1 MKYKLA
7 IVLLFFISIL
17 NAQFVGTPYIIPID
31 SRPVLDQVG
40 ASPSFAFST
49 RKLREGYTGF
59 AVRIRRS
66 SDNAEADVAFD
77 SNDIVS
83 DNSTVTIAVA
93 GTSGLAQS
101 STMTLATFRSGK
113 TLNVSIWYDQSG
125 TVYGTG
131 TGNGIQATATR
142 QPVFDMA
149 SAGASNQ
156 YASVLF
162 SGLSNPQSVIVNQ
175 TMQTL
180 LGNVTAGMGLRGTL
194 SMIAKTTSNSEQ
206 FSFGYSS
213 GSTRWSAHMNWSDG
227 NCYVDLGTS
236 TDSYRAF
243 ANGSRVNNYKNYILI
258 RGNNFKTMR
267 ASGTSQL
274 NNGTMSNNSGLS
286 GGSFGVGNAVV
297 SPTASSVGF
306 SGNIPEFIL
315 FPEPLTVS
323 QYSLMENNQISFWG
337 AY

>member
-1 MKYKLA
+1 MNFITNRFIYF
-7 IVLLFFISIL
+7 IFFVCVFNL
-17 NAQFVGTPYIIPID
+17 EAQVVGTPYIIPIE
-31 SRPVLDQVG
+31 SRPILDQVG
-40 ASPSFAFST
+40 VNPSFAFST
-49 RKLREGYTGF
+49 RKLRELYTGF
-59 AVRIRRS
+59 SVRIRRNT
-66 SDNAEADVAFD
+66 DNAEADVAFD
-77 SNDIVS
+77 SNNVVS
-83 DNSTVTIAVA
+83 DNSIITIAVS
-93 GTSGLAQS
+93 GTSGLAVN
-101 STMTLATFRSGK
+101 STQTLTSFRSGA
-113 TLNVSIWYDQSG
+113 TLYVTIWYDQG
-125 TVYGTG
+125 T
-131 TGNGIQATATR
+131 NGYNGVQATTAR
-142 QPVFDMA
+142 QPVFSMA

-162 SGLSNPQSVIVNQ
+162 SGLSNPKSVIVNQ

-213 GSTRWSAHMNWSDG
+213 GSIRWSAHMNWSDG

-243 ANGSRVNNYKNYILI
+243 ANGSRINNYKNYIFI

-274 NNGTMSNNSGLS
+274 NNGTMSYNSGLS

-297 SPTASSVGF
+297 SPTASPVGF

-315 FPEPLTVS
+315 FPEPLTIS
-323 QYSLMENNQISFWG
+323 QYGLLENNQIAFWG
-337 AY
+337 AF

>member
-1 MKYKLA
+1 MKKIILYT
-7 IVLLFFISIL
+7 IVLIQLSV
-17 NAQFVGTPYIIPID
+17 NAQFVGTPYIMPIE
-31 SRPVLDQVG
+31 SRPILDQVG
-40 ASPSFAFST
+40 VTPSFAFST
-49 RKLREGYTGF
+49 RKLRELYTGF
-59 AVRIRRS
+59 SVRIRRNT
-66 SDNAEADVAFD
+66 DNAEADVAFD
-77 SNDIVS
+77 SNNVVS
-83 DNSTVTIAVA
+83 DNSIITIAVS
-93 GTSGLAQS
+93 GTSGLAVNSTLTLS
-101 STMTLATFRSGK
+101 SFRAGK
-113 TLNVSIWYDQSG
+113 TLYISTWYDQG
-125 TVYGTG
+125 T
-131 TGNGIQATATR
+131 NGYNGFQTTLAR
-142 QPVFDMA
+142 QPVFSMA

-175 TMQTL
+175 TMETL
-180 LGNVTAGMGLRGTL
+180 LGNVTTGMGLRGTL

-274 NNGTMSNNSGLS
+274 NNGTMSYNSGLS